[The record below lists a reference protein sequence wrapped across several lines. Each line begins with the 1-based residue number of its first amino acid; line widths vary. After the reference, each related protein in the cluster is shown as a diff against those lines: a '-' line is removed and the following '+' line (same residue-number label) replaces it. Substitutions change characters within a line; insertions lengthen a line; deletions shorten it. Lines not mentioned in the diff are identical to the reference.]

1 MLIRPAT
8 IEDAAAVAAI
18 YNQAVTGTTASFDI
32 EPKSTADREAWLR
45 ERGPRHP
52 VLVAEADG
60 AVVAWG
66 ALSRYSERPA
76 YDRTVEISVY
86 VNSAHQGRG
95 LGHAMTRA
103 LLDAAITCE
112 LHVILA
118 RICTENVA
126 SVAMVRNLG
135 FTPAGVMHEVGRKFG
150 RWLDV
155 ETWEYRVPGSDALLD
170 G

>member
-32 EPKSTADREAWLR
+32 ESKSVEDRETWISD
-45 ERGPRHP
+45 RGARHP
-52 VLVAEADG
+52 VLVAETHG

-86 VNSAHQGRG
+86 VDAAHHGRG
-95 LGHAMTRA
+95 LGHAMSLA
-103 LLDAAITCE
+103 LLDAAAAAD

-118 RICTENVA
+118 RICTENVV
-126 SVAMVRNLG
+126 SIAMVRNLG
-135 FTPAGVMHEVGRKFG
+135 FTPAGVMHQVGRKFG

-155 ETWEYRVPGSDALLD
+155 ETWEYRVPGSDAPSD